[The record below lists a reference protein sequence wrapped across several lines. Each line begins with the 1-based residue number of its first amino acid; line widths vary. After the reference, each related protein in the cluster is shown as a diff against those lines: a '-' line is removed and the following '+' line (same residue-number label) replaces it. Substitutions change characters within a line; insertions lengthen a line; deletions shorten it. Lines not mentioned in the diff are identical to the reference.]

1 VPHSTRFNR
10 AAARRGQVIFNGKG
24 RCSNCHMP
32 PLYTDAGWNLHSGEE
47 IYIDNF
53 QSNCSPTLR

>member
-1 VPHSTRFNR
+1 
-10 AAARRGQVIFNGKG
+10 
-24 RCSNCHMP
+24 MP